1 MKYCFD
7 IDNTICSGGVPYE
20 EAKPFPKV
28 VKRINELY
36 DEGHHIIISTS
47 RGHWSGEN
55 WLEFTKQQLDEWG
68 VKYHKI
74 QVGQKPGVDVFV
86 DDKSIPKMKHV
97 MAVGAHPDDIEFGCG
112 GTLLKHK
119 KRGDKVIYV
128 CMTDT
133 QSVDKTTNKVI
144 RSHKQLKDETQCA
157 ADALGVDEIHYLPF
171 EDLNVPFSIES
182 VSELEKLI
190 KKYEID
196 TIYTH
201 WTGDSNQD
209 HIATFKATR
218 AAARYVPNV
227 YCYEQI
233 PIPRLSENLMSINYY
248 VNIDTTFDQKI
259 MAAECHK
266 SQFKKYKEVGFDVTE
281 NLTTLAKYRGIQ
293 ACCKYAEG
301 FQIIK
306 KVENDY

>member
-259 MAAECHK
+259 VAAECHK
-266 SQFKKYKEVGFDVTE
+266 SQFEKYKEVGFDVTE

>member
-74 QVGQKPGVDVFV
+74 QVGQKPGVDVLV

-259 MAAECHK
+259 VAAECHK

>member
-68 VKYHKI
+68 VKCHKI

-259 MAAECHK
+259 VAAECHK

>member
-144 RSHKQLKDETQCA
+144 RSHKELKDETQCA

-233 PIPRLSENLMSINYY
+233 PIPRLSENLMSVNYY
-248 VNIDTTFDQKI
+248 VNIDTSFDQKI
-259 MAAECHK
+259 VAAECHK

>member
-47 RGHWSGEN
+47 RGHSSGEN

-259 MAAECHK
+259 VAAECHK
-266 SQFKKYKEVGFDVTE
+266 SQVKKYKEVGFDVTE

>member
-86 DDKSIPKMKHV
+86 DDKSTPKMKHV

-233 PIPRLSENLMSINYY
+233 PIPRLSENLMSVNYY

-259 MAAECHK
+259 VAAECHK

>member
-86 DDKSIPKMKHV
+86 DDKSIPKIKHV

-233 PIPRLSENLMSINYY
+233 PIPRLSENLMSVNYY

-259 MAAECHK
+259 VAAECHK

>member
-171 EDLNVPFSIES
+171 EDLNVPFSLES

-259 MAAECHK
+259 VAAECHK

>member
-86 DDKSIPKMKHV
+86 DYKSIPKMKHV
-97 MAVGAHPDDIEFGCG
+97 MAVCAHPDDIEFGCG

-259 MAAECHK
+259 VAAECHK

>member
-74 QVGQKPGVDVFV
+74 QVGQKPSVDVFV

-259 MAAECHK
+259 VAAECHK

>member
-144 RSHKQLKDETQCA
+144 RSHKQLKDETQCS

-248 VNIDTTFDQKI
+248 VNIDTTFVQKI
-259 MAAECHK
+259 VAAECHK